1 MKYQFLCYPKCS
13 TCQRAR
19 KWLDE
24 NEIAYE
30 FRHIK
35 DDNPTEEELREW
47 IPRSGIPTRRFFN
60 TSGMVYRQL
69 KLKDKLD
76 TMSFDDQVRLLST
89 DGMLVKRP
97 ILIGED
103 IILVG
108 FKESEWEGVR

>member
-1 MKYQFLCYPKCS
+1 
-13 TCQRAR
+13 
-19 KWLDE
+19 
-24 NEIAYE
+24 
-30 FRHIK
+30 
-35 DDNPTEEELREW
+35 
-47 IPRSGIPTRRFFN
+47 
-60 TSGMVYRQL
+60 MVYRQL

-103 IILVG
+103 IVLVG